1 MTNIGSEQPRQT
13 TVVQETM
20 SCMEVWGGSSATW
33 SSFTVPG
40 LDLWIY
46 SQPYDGADT
55 GGDIY
60 YVSSCASGRITRIVL
75 GDVSGHGVDAS
86 PHAAKLRDIIRRNVN
101 YISQSRVVDAVNN
114 QFEENSAVG
123 RFATALIG
131 TYFQPKQEL
140 TVCSAG
146 HPPPLIFRKQEQSW
160 APLVSENPEDRNLP
174 FGVLNDQ
181 QFSSTSF
188 KLQQG
193 DLIMGYSDALS
204 EARDAHGN
212 LLGEDGLATIANE
225 LRVADPEVFVEQ
237 LIRQIR
243 RSNDVN
249 LVSDDAT
256 VILARVND
264 TRVSLRNN
272 VMAPLRLV
280 GGLFQ

>member
-1 MTNIGSEQPRQT
+1 MTNIGNEQPQQS
-13 TVVQETM
+13 TVSSETM

-40 LDLWIY
+40 LDLWVY
-46 SQPYDGADT
+46 SQPYDGAET

-75 GDVSGHGVDAS
+75 GDVSGHGLDAS
-86 PHAAKLRDIIRRNVN
+86 PHAATLRSIIRKNVN

-114 QFEENSAVG
+114 QFEENSTVG

-146 HPPPLIFRKQEQSW
+146 HPPPLIFRNQEQEW
-160 APLVSENPEDRNLP
+160 TPLVSEDSEDRNLP
-174 FGVLNDQ
+174 IGVLNDQ
-181 QFSSTSF
+181 EFRSTSF
-188 KLQQG
+188 RLQQG

-204 EARDAHGN
+204 EARDANGN
-212 LLGEDGLATIANE
+212 LLGEDGLAAIANDLPVTE
-225 LRVADPEVFVEQ
+225 PSRFVEQ
-237 LIRQIR
+237 LILQIR
-243 RSNDVN
+243 RTNDSN

-256 VILARVND
+256 VIVARVND
-264 TRVSLRNN
+264 TRVSFRNN
-272 VMAPLRLV
+272 LMAPLRLM
-280 GGLFQ
+280 GGLFR